1 MYVSSIIPHIFLGE
15 NSANCLTAAQLPRP
29 KPKADRPV
37 APKSGQ
43 PMPKALGNGRFCWV
57 KLV

>member
-15 NSANCLTAAQLPRP
+15 NSANCLTATKRP

-37 APKSGQ
+37 APTSGQ
-43 PMPKALGNGRFCWV
+43 PMPKALGTGGV
-57 KLV
+57 LLG